1 VLSGSVDWPA
11 VARYPR
17 YFRPWHVCRATRE
30 APLHIPECRVETIS
44 ACHEKIPS
52 LGCAVLICLGSRRAY
67 SRLHIGGPS
76 IYPAWRLRPEYL
88 PSSASCSG
96 VRGGAAFS
104 RRIALSRMG
113 SMHTRIQKK
122 VVSESKLKRKI
133 SLRHCI
139 HIGKHALGCCPSAS
153 PTRAWGPARRNQC
166 QEHCSWYEKVFV
178 CL

>member
-1 VLSGSVDWPA
+1 MHVTPATSGRGTSAVRREKRPCTSLSAGWKRFLHVSGRDG
-11 VARYPR
+11 ARTR
-17 YFRPWHVCRATRE
+17 GASPWAFSH
-30 APLHIPECRVETIS
+30 
-44 ACHEKIPS
+44 
-52 LGCAVLICLGSRRAY
+52 
-67 SRLHIGGPS
+67 LHIGGPN

-113 SMHTRIQKK
+113 SVCTRIQKK

-139 HIGKHALGCCPSAS
+139 HTGKQALMCQRRAPREWKQACQTHILAVAAS
-153 PTRAWGPARRNQC
+153 IDLMFWERGDWLALSEAVMKPKR
-166 QEHCSWYEKVFV
+166 
-178 CL
+178 